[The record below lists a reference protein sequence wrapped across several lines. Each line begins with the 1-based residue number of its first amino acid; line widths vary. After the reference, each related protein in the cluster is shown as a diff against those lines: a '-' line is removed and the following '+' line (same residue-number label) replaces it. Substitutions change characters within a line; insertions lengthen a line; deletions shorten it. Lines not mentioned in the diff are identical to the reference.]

1 LPLAK
6 LEVSSPEDVANRTT
20 PLAKSLALSI
30 GTKTH
35 IGGTCHLMMRT
46 IAAAAPSA
54 NLGGETDIDKAN
66 VDAWL
71 SYIWSSV
78 DLPIEMGSTS
88 SLENAALEAFESH
101 LAYRTYL
108 VGHGVTVAD
117 IALAVALSAA
127 VRHGLWTPEEG
138 THLARY
144 YDTMTHQDFWTKAQR
159 QASSS
164 AAGTAAAAPTG
175 PGVLMNGP
183 APPVINNL
191 YRRQRIRIK
200 ELLANSGDNYVGK
213 EVTVAGWTRTVRN
226 ANKGE
231 LLFVELNDGSCGS
244 SLQCVLNVNE
254 TAGFEECK
262 NSGGTGSSF
271 QFIGTL
277 IPSQGAGQAVE
288 LQVTT
293 GKLLGAVYGANPEG
307 TEVGGMLYPLSKK
320 AHTLEYMREVAHLRP
335 RARLHAAAMRI
346 RHAMAYATHNFFHNH
361 GFLYIHTPIITCAD
375 CEGAGEQFAVTTM
388 LGVDHH
394 QPGITLPVYEP
405 PPVSMYDCGCGGDI
419 PDTVIASNT
428 IIAFSNHSSQKT
440 PRRRSPKASKSAWP
454 RPQRRLPRART
465 PTSLKNS
472 RWWVQ

>member
-1 LPLAK
+1 
-6 LEVSSPEDVANRTT
+6 
-20 PLAKSLALSI
+20 
-30 GTKTH
+30 
-35 IGGTCHLMMRT
+35 MMRT
-46 IAAAAPSA
+46 IAAAAPSTS
-54 NLGGETDIDKAN
+54 LSGETDIDKAN

-88 SLENAALEAFESH
+88 SSSLEIALAAFESH

-117 IALAVALSAA
+117 IALTVALSAA
-127 VRHGLWTPEEG
+127 VSQGIWTPKEE

-144 YDTMTHQDFWTKAQR
+144 YDTMTHQDFWTKAQN
-159 QASSS
+159 QTSSS
-164 AAGTAAAAPTG
+164 AAITVATPTG

-200 ELLANSGDNYVGK
+200 ELLANAGVNYVGH

-231 LLFVELNDGSCGS
+231 LLFVELNDGSCGA

-254 TAGFEECK
+254 TTGFEECK

-271 QFIGTL
+271 QFIGKL

-375 CEGAGEQFAVTTM
+375 CEGAGEQFAVTTL

-394 QPGITLPVYEP
+394 QPEIKLPVYEP
-405 PPVSMYDCGCGGDI
+405 PPVSIKNCEDGGDG
-419 PDTVIASNT
+419 PDIVMVSNPFV
-428 IIAFSNHSSQKT
+428 AFSNHSSPKT
-440 PRRRSPKASKSAWP
+440 LRRRSPRANKSA
-454 RPQRRLPRART
+454 
-465 PTSLKNS
+465 
-472 RWWVQ
+472 